1 MLEKEVKKRNV
12 LTIIA
17 IFAAIAEISGIVVL
31 PFIGD
36 TENQRIYLWY
46 LIIFPSLLFFLFFLT
61 LNFNHKVLYAP
72 SDFQK
77 ENDSIHTLK
86 YSSISDEIMKLKE
99 ITNELEINNSQVTLE
114 INSLTPTQHIEI
126 EHKHENDSDT
136 LASVSKTDILSNYL
150 LAEKLALLKIRQELE
165 GELIKGVSFLTKEGK
180 KITFNGLIRGNNKLI
195 LIDIEF
201 IPETQ
206 LDEKGI
212 LYKINRVQSLIK
224 DLRFETDPI
233 FKFLCVFVLEVAISP
248 KELAEVFY
256 SLIES
261 THHPIEIKVFSTY
274 ELNKEFNL

>member
-1 MLEKEVKKRNV
+1 MHEKEVKKRNV

-72 SDFQK
+72 SDFKK
-77 ENDSIHTLK
+77 EKDSIHTLK
-86 YSSISDEIMKLKE
+86 YSSSSDEIMKLKE
-99 ITNELEINNSQVTLE
+99 ITSELEINNSQVTLE

-126 EHKHENDSDT
+126 EHKQETDSDT
-136 LASVSKTDILSNYL
+136 PDSVSKSDILSNYL

-233 FKFLCVFVLEVAISP
+233 FKFLFVFVLEVAISP

>member
-1 MLEKEVKKRNV
+1 MLGKEVKKRNL

-17 IFAAIAEISGIVVL
+17 IFAAIAEISGTVVL

-36 TENQRIYLWY
+36 IENQRIYLWF

-150 LAEKLALLKIRQELE
+150 LAEKLALLKICQELE
-165 GELIKGVSFLTKEGK
+165 GELIKGMSFLTKEGK
-180 KITFNGLIRGNNKLI
+180 KITFDGLIRGNNKLI

-212 LYKINRVQSLIK
+212 LYKIKKVQSLIK

-233 FKFLCVFVLEVAISP
+233 FKFLFVFVLEVAISP

>member
-1 MLEKEVKKRNV
+1 MHEKEVKKRNV

-72 SDFQK
+72 SDFKK
-77 ENDSIHTLK
+77 EKDSIHTLK
-86 YSSISDEIMKLKE
+86 YSSSSDEIMKLKE
-99 ITNELEINNSQVTLE
+99 ITSELEINNSQVTLE

-126 EHKHENDSDT
+126 EHKQETDSDT
-136 LASVSKTDILSNYL
+136 PDSVSKSDILSNYL

-233 FKFLCVFVLEVAISP
+233 FKFLFVFVLEVAISQ